1 MATALPLNW
10 VDNNCSYACKW
21 VGSHQLFPRLQAIL
35 WFSACSTCKAEVM
48 GWGVVV
54 QRPVFIWLKVIFCFL
69 TPSSSGRPFNWLPLS
84 IVWAGNAWLVMA
96 CTRTSSRSESCTQP
110 SFLANRVAE
119 WEALHRD
126 YDWCSHANPTPPL
139 IGGNL
144 TPPTL
149 PLDQPAND
157 RVLSDYGQNWRQ
169 PHSPRCRQCGVL
181 GGFVPQTRW
190 REGAM
195 QREWKVSWSAWTFSR
210 YSLLLY
216 LVLVD
221 LQLAYGK
228 SDPHYSSYS
237 RFALCSIILCTTLEN
252 VYLNWQPRL
261 WRFALPCN
269 GYDLPAGRYALKSIV
284 DQNG

>member
-1 MATALPLNW
+1 MGYNVSEASRLAPTVFLSPHSIYKALSWPQRCHWIGLTII
-10 VDNNCSYACKW
+10 VPMPASELVHINCSLDCKQFSDFQPALLARLRW
-21 VGSHQLFPRLQAIL
+21 WDGGWLCKGLYSFGSKSSFV
-35 WFSACSTCKAEVM
+35 FS
-48 GWGVVV
+48 
-54 QRPVFIWLKVIFCFL
+54 Q
-69 TPSSSGRPFNWLPLS
+69 PSSPGRPFNWLPLS

-96 CTRTSSRSESCTQP
+96 CTRTSSRSECCTQP

-216 LVLVD
+216 LVSVD
-221 LQLAYGK
+221 LQRMANLI
-228 SDPHYSSYS
+228 H
-237 RFALCSIILCTTLEN
+237 IIA
-252 VYLNWQPRL
+252 VI
-261 WRFALPCN
+261 A
-269 GYDLPAGRYALKSIV
+269 DLLYVP
-284 DQNG
+284 